1 MIRLVLADDQELVR
15 EGLRTILGSE
25 PDLEVVGEAA
35 DGDEAVRQARL
46 LRPDLVVID
55 VRMPGT
61 DGLQATRT
69 LLEANGW
76 RPRVLVLT
84 TFDLDE
90 YVFEALRA
98 GASGFALKSAPR
110 HQLVAAIRMAAE
122 GDLALAPAVT
132 RRLVERFGATEVRPT
147 LPATLTVR
155 EAEVLELVA
164 RGLSNAEIA
173 AHLHLATTTVKTHLS
188 SLLLKLRVR
197 DRIQLVITAY
207 EHGIVAPGADRP
219 DRSGRPS

>member
-1 MIRLVLADDQELVR
+1 VIRLLLADDQELVR
-15 EGLRTILGSE
+15 EGLRTIFESE
-25 PDLEVVGEAA
+25 SDLEVIGEAA
-35 DGDEAVRQARL
+35 DGEQAVRQARL

-55 VRMPGT
+55 VRMPQT

-69 LLEANGW
+69 LLDTNGW

-110 HQLVAAIRMAAE
+110 HQLVAAVRTAAGGE
-122 GDLALAPAVT
+122 LALAPAVT
-132 RRLVERFGATEVRPT
+132 QRLIERYGAAPPNRS
-147 LPATLTVR
+147 LPADLTAR
-155 EAEVLELVA
+155 EAEVLEFVA

-173 AHLHLATTTVKTHLS
+173 AELHLATTTVKTHLS
-188 SLLLKLRVR
+188 SLLAKLQVR

-207 EHGIVAPGADRP
+207 EHGIVQPGGTRP
-219 DRSGRPS
+219 D

>member
-1 MIRLVLADDQELVR
+1 VIGLLLADDQELVR
-15 EGLRTILGSE
+15 EGLRTIFDAE

-35 DGDEAVRQARL
+35 DGEQAVRQARL

-69 LLEANGW
+69 LLDHSGW

-110 HQLVAAIRMAAE
+110 HQLVAAVRTAAE
-122 GDLALAPAVT
+122 GELVLAPAVA
-132 RRLVERFGATEVRPT
+132 RRLVERHGAMPPPRP
-147 LPATLTVR
+147 LPADLTAR
-155 EAEVLELVA
+155 ETEVLELVA

-173 AHLHLATTTVKTHLS
+173 HHLHLATTTVKTHLS
-188 SLLLKLRVR
+188 SLLTKFRVR

-207 EHGIVAPGADRP
+207 EHGIVQPGGTRP
-219 DRSGRPS
+219 D

>member
-1 MIRLVLADDQELVR
+1 MIRLLLADDQELVR
-15 EGLRTILGSE
+15 EGLRTIFGSE

-55 VRMPGT
+55 VRMPRA

-69 LLEANGW
+69 LLGNSGW

-110 HQLVAAIRMAAE
+110 HQLVAAIRTAAE
-122 GDLALAPAVT
+122 GDLALAPAVVQ
-132 RRLVERFGATEVRPT
+132 RLVERFGASTPSRP
-147 LPATLTVR
+147 LAAELTAR
-155 EAEVLELVA
+155 EAEVLGLVS

-173 AHLHLATTTVKTHLS
+173 DELYLATTTVKTHLS
-188 SLLLKLRVR
+188 SLLSKLQVR
-197 DRIQLVITAY
+197 DRTQLVIAAY
-207 EHGIVAPGADRP
+207 EHGIVQPRGPRL
-219 DRSGRPS
+219 R

>member
-1 MIRLVLADDQELVR
+1 VIRLLLADDQELVR
-15 EGLRTILGSE
+15 EGLRTIFESE
-25 PDLEVVGEAA
+25 SDLEVIGEAA
-35 DGDEAVRQARL
+35 DGEQAVQQARL

-55 VRMPGT
+55 VRMPET

-69 LLEANGW
+69 LLDTNGW

-110 HQLVAAIRMAAE
+110 HQLVAAVRTAADGE
-122 GDLALAPAVT
+122 LALAPAVT
-132 RRLVERFGATEVRPT
+132 QRLIERFGAAPRNRS
-147 LPATLTVR
+147 LPAELTAR
-155 EAEVLELVA
+155 ESEVLELVA

-173 AHLHLATTTVKTHLS
+173 DQLHLATTTVKTHLS
-188 SLLLKLRVR
+188 SLLAKLQVR

-207 EHGIVAPGADRP
+207 EHGIVQPGGTRP
-219 DRSGRPS
+219 D

>member
-1 MIRLVLADDQELVR
+1 VIRLLLADDQELVR
-15 EGLRTILGSE
+15 EGLRTIFESE
-25 PDLEVVGEAA
+25 SDLEVIGEAA
-35 DGDEAVRQARL
+35 DGEQAVRQARS

-55 VRMPGT
+55 VRMPKT

-69 LLEANGW
+69 LLDTNGW

-110 HQLVAAIRMAAE
+110 HQLVAAVRTAADGE
-122 GDLALAPAVT
+122 LALAPAVT
-132 RRLVERFGATEVRPT
+132 QRLIERYGAAPPNRT
-147 LPATLTVR
+147 LPAELTAR

-173 AHLHLATTTVKTHLS
+173 TELHLATTTVKTHLS
-188 SLLLKLRVR
+188 GLLAKLQVR

-207 EHGIVAPGADRP
+207 EYGIVQPGGTRP
-219 DRSGRPS
+219 D

>member
-1 MIRLVLADDQELVR
+1 VIRLLLADDQELIR
-15 EGLRTILGSE
+15 EGLRTILESE
-25 PDLEVVGEAA
+25 SDLEIIGEAA
-35 DGDEAVRQARL
+35 DGEQAIRQARL
-46 LRPDLVVID
+46 LHPDLVVID
-55 VRMPGT
+55 VRMPET

-69 LLEANGW
+69 LLDTNGW

-110 HQLVAAIRMAAE
+110 HQLVAAVRMAADGE
-122 GDLALAPAVT
+122 LALAPSVT
-132 RRLVERFGATEVRPT
+132 QRLIERYGARPPHRS
-147 LPATLTVR
+147 LPADLTAR

-173 AHLHLATTTVKTHLS
+173 TELHVATTTVKTHLS
-188 SLLLKLRVR
+188 GLRAKLQVR

-207 EHGIVAPGADRP
+207 EYGIVQPGGTRP
-219 DRSGRPS
+219 D

>member
-1 MIRLVLADDQELVR
+1 VIRLLLADDQELVR
-15 EGLRTILGSE
+15 EGLRTIFESE
-25 PDLEVVGEAA
+25 SDLEVIGEAA
-35 DGDEAVRQARL
+35 DGEQAVRQARL

-55 VRMPGT
+55 VRMPET

-69 LLEANGW
+69 LLDTNGW

-110 HQLVAAIRMAAE
+110 HQLVAAVRTAADGE
-122 GDLALAPAVT
+122 LVLAPAVT
-132 RRLVERFGATEVRPT
+132 QRLIERYGATPPNRS
-147 LPATLTVR
+147 LPADLTAR

-173 AHLHLATTTVKTHLS
+173 NQLHLATTTVKTHLS
-188 SLLLKLRVR
+188 SLLAKLQVR

-207 EHGIVAPGADRP
+207 EYGIVHPGGTRP
-219 DRSGRPS
+219 D